1 MHLNFH
7 GGGTSSR
14 NNTCDLCQ
22 HGAVGWVLGGIGN
35 DESWIRRA
43 IAATGCVVVD
53 VDYRLA
59 PEYRFPIPVEDSWTA
74 LVYVSQH
81 GEAVGVDTSRISIG
95 GWSAG
100 GHLSAVLSQR
110 ARDRGLKGIVFVL
123 MVIPVVDATALGTDL
138 QVHEGWCPA
147 PSRKSINCLLLI

>member
-1 MHLNFH
+1 M
-7 GGGTSSR
+7 
-14 NNTCDLCQ
+14 
-22 HGAVGWVLGGIGN
+22 LGEIGD

-53 VDYRLA
+53 VNYRLA

-74 LVYVSQH
+74 LEYVFHH
-81 GEAVGVDTSRISIG
+81 GEALGVDTSRISIG

-123 MVIPVVDATALGTDL
+123 MVIPVADATALGTDL
-138 QVHEGWCPA
+138 QVHEGRCLTL
-147 PSRKSINCLLLI
+147 SRLESFCLSLSI